1 MILAVDAG
9 NTAVTLGCVE
19 GREILN
25 LARLATSPGRSA
37 DEYAVLMERVLSL
50 RGVKLREF
58 EGAAIA
64 SVVPP
69 LTEVLREAVRLI
81 TGHDALVVGRRGQ
94 DRPEHR
100 HRRTPRRWAPDLV
113 AGAVA
118 GAGRHEPPVIIIDMG
133 TATTITVIGRTR
145 GCWAGRYSP
154 ALPSRSRRSPTRPR
168 CCPGFRWRPRS
179 A

>member
-64 SVVPP
+64 SV
-69 LTEVLREAVRLI
+69 LSYT
-81 TGHDALVVGRRGQ
+81 
-94 DRPEHR
+94 
-100 HRRTPRRWAPDLV
+100 V
-113 AGAVA
+113 AGALFLIYFM
-118 GAGRHEPPVIIIDMG
+118 RS
-133 TATTITVIGRTR
+133 
-145 GCWAGRYSP
+145 YSVR
-154 ALPSRSRRSPTRPR
+154 AADVFLLRKSEVQRIVKKFKR
-168 CCPGFRWRPRS
+168 
-179 A
+179 

>member
-25 LARLATSPGRSA
+25 LARLAASPGRSA

-69 LTEVLREAVRLI
+69 LTEVLREAVRLV
-81 TGHDALVVGRRGQ
+81 TGPSSAPGS
-94 DRPEHR
+94 RP
-100 HRRTPRRWAPDLV
+100 A
-113 AGAVA
+113 
-118 GAGRHEPPVIIIDMG
+118 
-133 TATTITVIGRTR
+133 
-145 GCWAGRYSP
+145 
-154 ALPSRSRRSPTRPR
+154 
-168 CCPGFRWRPRS
+168 
-179 A
+179 